1 MKYISYRWNLFRLTM
16 EFKYAFLE
24 RMHKELSEA
33 KNKGLFDKKYFT
45 EKEWTDINRLVDD
58 MDAFFDETFRKEL
71 LRFGS
76 EAELAKALKKSENK
90 VTKLQKKID
99 DMEIFIFKN
108 WKSNYLCSAKTEK
121 NVVLIKGE

>member
-1 MKYISYRWNLFRLTM
+1 M

-33 KNKGLFDKKYFT
+33 KNRGLFDKKYFT

-71 LRFGS
+71 
-76 EAELAKALKKSENK
+76 
-90 VTKLQKKID
+90 QKKID
-99 DMEIFIFKN
+99 DMENSSSLKIGRAITFVPRKL
-108 WKSNYLCSAKTEK
+108 KKMLH
-121 NVVLIKGE
+121 